1 MKLQILTP
9 EKTVFDGEAES
20 IGVPGEAGAFEIL
33 KGHAPILS
41 TMVPGKMRVV
51 SGKQELNFHV
61 SHGFVEFSHDKGVVL
76 ADAAEKPGEID
87 PERVRAAKERAAKRL
102 EQTSAID
109 ILRAQ
114 KALMRALSRERFA
127 QQFPG

>member
-1 MKLQILTP
+1 
-9 EKTVFDGEAES
+9 
-20 IGVPGEAGAFEIL
+20 
-33 KGHAPILS
+33 
-41 TMVPGKMRVV
+41 MVPGKMRVV

-87 PERVRAAKERAAKRL
+87 SERVKAAKERAQKRL
-102 EQTSAID
+102 EQTETVD

-114 KALMRALSRERFA
+114 KALVRSLSRERFM

>member
-9 EKTVFDGEAES
+9 EKAVFDGEAES

-41 TMVPGKMRVV
+41 TLVPGKMRVV
-51 SGKQELNFHV
+51 SGNQELNFHV
-61 SHGFVEFSHDKGVVL
+61 SHGFVEFSHDQGVVL
-76 ADAAEKPGEID
+76 VDAAEKPGEID
-87 PERVRAAKERAAKRL
+87 SERVKAAKERAMKRL
-102 EQTSAID
+102 EQAEAVD
-109 ILRAQ
+109 IIRAQ
-114 KALMRALSRERFA
+114 KALVRSLSRERFM